1 MKPPKWVSISL
12 ATAIHDEAIY
22 EFGGLAGLRD
32 PGLLAS
38 ALDRPR
44 NLLAYEPR
52 SSIFAL
58 AATLCVGIAKNHPF
72 NDGNKRTGLLATR
85 AFLYLN
91 GQDFEP
97 PQEEEVATLIGVA
110 EGSVDEAALAIWLKH
125 HSNRRRASE
134 R

>member
-1 MKPPKWVSISL
+1 MKRPKWISISL

-22 EFGGLAGLRD
+22 EFGGLAGIRD

-44 NLLAYEPR
+44 NLRAHRPR

-58 AATLCVGIAKNHPF
+58 AAALCAGVARNHPF
-72 NDGNKRTGLLATR
+72 NDGNKRTALLATR

-91 GQDFEP
+91 AQEFEP
-97 PQEEEVATLIGVA
+97 PQPEEVATLIAVA
-110 EGSVDEAALAIWLKH
+110 EGSLEEPALAAWLKR
-125 HSNRRRASE
+125 HSRRRRSSE
-134 R
+134 A